1 MLSCALRRPV
11 GSGGDICGFL
21 RFVVDQP
28 AEKTR
33 FISSL
38 KSLKRLKLL
47 NCAATSKRRISYEI
61 STSDVLISDFVFQPL
76 KGCRR
81 KNKTMFMQ
89 RTETELLESVTGMT
103 VDMWTFIKVTFH
115 KSNNEL
121 TKDRPVLD
129 KEHTARSEASIA
141 SGRVG

>member
-1 MLSCALRRPV
+1 
-11 GSGGDICGFL
+11 
-21 RFVVDQP
+21 
-28 AEKTR
+28 
-33 FISSL
+33 
-38 KSLKRLKLL
+38 
-47 NCAATSKRRISYEI
+47 
-61 STSDVLISDFVFQPL
+61 
-76 KGCRR
+76 
-81 KNKTMFMQ
+81 MFMQ